1 MKLKICGINDIDIL
15 QHACEAGLDFVG
27 FIMVNESPRNISNNF
42 LASLESFNFL
52 STTPVFVFVN
62 PSVDEVKKI
71 TSNFENAILQFHG
84 DEEDSF
90 CRQFDQLFWKTIR
103 VKDSQSLEAINDFPS
118 ADAILLETFS
128 QDAYGGTGKVFDW
141 GLLEKISVQR
151 KFVLAGGI
159 NPKNIKEAVS
169 VDPWC
174 IDVNSGV
181 ESSVA
186 LKDKALMLSLIHI
199 SEPTRPY

>member
-186 LKDKALMLSLIHI
+186 LKDKALMDEII
-199 SEPTRPY
+199 KNIKNG

>member
-15 QHACEAGLDFVG
+15 EHACEAGLDFVG

-103 VKDSQSLEAINDFPS
+103 VKD
-118 ADAILLETFS
+118 
-128 QDAYGGTGKVFDW
+128 
-141 GLLEKISVQR
+141 
-151 KFVLAGGI
+151 
-159 NPKNIKEAVS
+159 
-169 VDPWC
+169 
-174 IDVNSGV
+174 
-181 ESSVA
+181 
-186 LKDKALMLSLIHI
+186 
-199 SEPTRPY
+199 

>member
-15 QHACEAGLDFVG
+15 EHACEAGLDFVG

-42 LASLESFNFL
+42 LASLERFNFL

-141 GLLEKISVQR
+141 GLLEKISVKR

-186 LKDKALMLSLIHI
+186 LKDKALMDEII
-199 SEPTRPY
+199 KNINNG

>member
-15 QHACEAGLDFVG
+15 EHACEAGLDFVG

-42 LASLESFNFL
+42 LASLERFNFL

-186 LKDKALMLSLIHI
+186 LKDKALMDEII
-199 SEPTRPY
+199 KNINNE

>member
-42 LASLESFNFL
+42 LASLERFNFL

-141 GLLEKISVQR
+141 SLLEKISVQR

-159 NPKNIKEAVS
+159 NPQNIKEAVS

-186 LKDKALMLSLIHI
+186 LKDKALMDEII
-199 SEPTRPY
+199 KNINNG

>member
-103 VKDSQSLEAINDFPS
+103 VQDSQSLEAINDFPS

-186 LKDKALMLSLIHI
+186 LKDKALMDEII
-199 SEPTRPY
+199 KNINNG

>member
-128 QDAYGGTGKVFDW
+128 QDAYGGTGQVFDW

-186 LKDKALMLSLIHI
+186 LKDKALMDEII
-199 SEPTRPY
+199 KNINNG

>member
-15 QHACEAGLDFVG
+15 EHACEAGLDFVG

-42 LASLESFNFL
+42 LASLERFNFL

-103 VKDSQSLEAINDFPS
+103 VKNSQSLEAINDFPS

-186 LKDKALMLSLIHI
+186 LKDKALMDEII
-199 SEPTRPY
+199 KNINNG

>member
-186 LKDKALMLSLIHI
+186 LKDKALMDEII
-199 SEPTRPY
+199 KNINNG

>member
-15 QHACEAGLDFVG
+15 QHACKAGMDFVG

-128 QDAYGGTGKVFDW
+128 QDAYGGTGQVFDW

-186 LKDKALMLSLIHI
+186 LKDKALMDEII
-199 SEPTRPY
+199 KNINNG

>member
-27 FIMVNESPRNISNNF
+27 FIMVNESPRNISNDF
-42 LASLESFNFL
+42 LASLERFNFL

-186 LKDKALMLSLIHI
+186 LKDKALMDEII
-199 SEPTRPY
+199 KNINNG

>member
-15 QHACEAGLDFVG
+15 EHACEAGLDFVG

-84 DEEDSF
+84 DEEESF

-186 LKDKALMLSLIHI
+186 LKDKALMDEII
-199 SEPTRPY
+199 KNINNG

>member
-186 LKDKALMLSLIHI
+186 LKDKALMDEII
-199 SEPTRPY
+199 KYINNG

>member
-42 LASLESFNFL
+42 LASLERFNFL

-181 ESSVA
+181 ESSLA
-186 LKDKALMLSLIHI
+186 LKDKTLMNKII
-199 SEPTRPY
+199 KNFKDG

>member
-15 QHACEAGLDFVG
+15 EHACEAGLDFVG

-42 LASLESFNFL
+42 LASLERFNFL

-128 QDAYGGTGKVFDW
+128 QDAYGGTGEVFDW

-186 LKDKALMLSLIHI
+186 LKDKALMNEII
-199 SEPTRPY
+199 KNINNE

>member
-42 LASLESFNFL
+42 LASLEKFNFL

-71 TSNFENAILQFHG
+71 TSNFKNAILQFHG

-186 LKDKALMLSLIHI
+186 LKDKALMDEII
-199 SEPTRPY
+199 KNINNG

>member
-15 QHACEAGLDFVG
+15 EHACEAGLDFVG

-42 LASLESFNFL
+42 LASLESFDFL

-62 PSVDEVKKI
+62 PSVDKVKKI

-141 GLLEKISVQR
+141 GLLEKISVQ
-151 KFVLAGGI
+151 KKIVLAGGI
-159 NPKNIKEAVS
+159 SPKNIKEAVS

-186 LKDKALMLSLIHI
+186 LKDKALMDEII
-199 SEPTRPY
+199 KNINNG

>member
-42 LASLESFNFL
+42 LASLERFNFL

-181 ESSVA
+181 ESSLA
-186 LKDKALMLSLIHI
+186 FKDKSLMAQII
-199 SEPTRPY
+199 KNFKNE

>member
-15 QHACEAGLDFVG
+15 QHACKAGLDFVG

-42 LASLESFNFL
+42 LASLERFNFL

-141 GLLEKISVQR
+141 SLLEKISVQR

-186 LKDKALMLSLIHI
+186 LKDKALMDEII
-199 SEPTRPY
+199 KNINNG

>member
-15 QHACEAGLDFVG
+15 EHACEAGLDFVG

-71 TSNFENAILQFHG
+71 TSNFKNAILQFHG

-159 NPKNIKEAVS
+159 NPKNIKEAIS

-186 LKDKALMLSLIHI
+186 LKDKALMDEII
-199 SEPTRPY
+199 KNINNG

>member
-15 QHACEAGLDFVG
+15 EHACEAGLDFVG

-42 LASLESFNFL
+42 LASLERFNFL

-103 VKDSQSLEAINDFPS
+103 VKNSQSLEAINDFPS

-141 GLLEKISVQR
+141 SLLEKISVQR

-159 NPKNIKEAVS
+159 NPQNIKEAVS

-186 LKDKALMLSLIHI
+186 LKDKALMDEII
-199 SEPTRPY
+199 KNINNG

>member
-15 QHACEAGLDFVG
+15 EHACEAGLDFVG

-128 QDAYGGTGKVFDW
+128 QDAYGGTGKAFDW

-186 LKDKALMLSLIHI
+186 IKDKALMDEII
-199 SEPTRPY
+199 KNINNG

>member
-15 QHACEAGLDFVG
+15 QHACKAGLDFVG

-159 NPKNIKEAVS
+159 NLKNIKEAVS

-186 LKDKALMLSLIHI
+186 LKDKALMDEII
-199 SEPTRPY
+199 KNINNG

>member
-27 FIMVNESPRNISNNF
+27 FIKVNESPRNISNNF
-42 LASLESFNFL
+42 LASLERFNFL

-186 LKDKALMLSLIHI
+186 LKDKALMDEII
-199 SEPTRPY
+199 KNINNG

>member
-1 MKLKICGINDIDIL
+1 MKLKICGINDVDIL

-42 LASLESFNFL
+42 LASLEKFNFL

-71 TSNFENAILQFHG
+71 TSNFKNAILQFHG

-128 QDAYGGTGKVFDW
+128 QGAYGGTGKVFDW
-141 GLLEKISVQR
+141 SLLEKISVQR

-159 NPKNIKEAVS
+159 NPKNIKEAIS

-186 LKDKALMLSLIHI
+186 LKDKALMDETIKNFNNG
-199 SEPTRPY
+199 

>member
-27 FIMVNESPRNISNNF
+27 FIMVNESPRNISNSF

-141 GLLEKISVQR
+141 SLLEKISVQR

-186 LKDKALMLSLIHI
+186 LKDKALMDEII
-199 SEPTRPY
+199 KNIKNG

>member
-15 QHACEAGLDFVG
+15 EHACEAGLDFVG
-27 FIMVNESPRNISNNF
+27 FIMVNESPRNISNSF

-71 TSNFENAILQFHG
+71 TSNVENAILQFHG

-186 LKDKALMLSLIHI
+186 LKDKALMDEII
-199 SEPTRPY
+199 KNINNG